1 MITDIIQNLGILIV
15 FSILS
20 GFVAQKKIQPHYKS
34 LIQGLIFGIATVIAM
49 LNPYVFSDGLVFDG
63 RSIMISIGSFFYGPL
78 TAVITLIMAI
88 PVRVYQGGSG
98 AITGSLVIITS
109 ALIGLY
115 FHLNYIH
122 KDKVVSDKLV
132 YFIGLIVHVVM
143 LLLMLTLPESM
154 GITVIQK
161 IGWAVMIF
169 YPLTELIIGKV
180 MINQSQFLK
189 TFEKHKEQDNQ
200 FNLVFENSIDPI
212 VWVNGETGVI
222 IKCNPAFLTL
232 FHAREDQIIGQHY
245 RTLHPQNKQDYYI
258 NLFKKSMITQK
269 SFIPD
274 VEIIT
279 KEDEIKYIDISSSV
293 IEGETL
299 TIHQGVFRDITE
311 LKKNQQILRNSEQ
324 RFRSVFEAVSMI
336 GIILDKEAN
345 IIQCNKFLLDLT
357 GWKRNEIINK
367 NWFDIFIEGSKES
380 IVFKEVY
387 SRAVSQKD
395 FPLQYQNKIITRT
408 GKLLLIDWKNIIIY
422 NEFRE
427 IDSLACF
434 GIDIT
439 DRDYYEKQ
447 ILQQKDEL
455 VRVNQELSLFNNAAI
470 NRELRMVELKE
481 EINELCRSLNIPPRY
496 DLEFAEKPYE

>member
-1 MITDIIQNLGILIV
+1 
-15 FSILS
+15 
-20 GFVAQKKIQPHYKS
+20 
-34 LIQGLIFGIATVIAM
+34 
-49 LNPYVFSDGLVFDG
+49 
-63 RSIMISIGSFFYGPL
+63 
-78 TAVITLIMAI
+78 
-88 PVRVYQGGSG
+88 
-98 AITGSLVIITS
+98 
-109 ALIGLY
+109 
-115 FHLNYIH
+115 
-122 KDKVVSDKLV
+122 
-132 YFIGLIVHVVM
+132 
-143 LLLMLTLPESM
+143 
-154 GITVIQK
+154 
-161 IGWAVMIF
+161 
-169 YPLTELIIGKV
+169 
-180 MINQSQFLK
+180 
-189 TFEKHKEQDNQ
+189 
-200 FNLVFENSIDPI
+200 
-212 VWVNGETGVI
+212 
-222 IKCNPAFLTL
+222 
-232 FHAREDQIIGQHY
+232 
-245 RTLHPQNKQDYYI
+245 
-258 NLFKKSMITQK
+258 MITQK